1 MSIRHYTAYYGIA
14 GRIAIDNEVYT
25 NDDIET
31 IANLKKKEGKM
42 VVNAVP
48 REENGVKLL
57 TVETIYQTK
66 DGESVVLSRRIEKL
80 ISCEI

>member
-1 MSIRHYTAYYGIA
+1 
-14 GRIAIDNEVYT
+14 
-25 NDDIET
+25 
-31 IANLKKKEGKM
+31 M

-66 DGESVVLSRRIEKL
+66 DGESIVLSRRIEKL